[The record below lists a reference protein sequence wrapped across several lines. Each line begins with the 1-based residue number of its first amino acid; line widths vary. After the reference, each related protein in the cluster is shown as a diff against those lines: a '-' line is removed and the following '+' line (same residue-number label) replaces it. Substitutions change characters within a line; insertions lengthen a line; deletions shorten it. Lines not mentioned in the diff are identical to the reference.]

1 MPQCPQCHQP
11 INSQAVICPHCRSP
25 LKAYG
30 HPGITLH
37 RSPPGTY
44 LCDTCT
50 YHADDSCTY
59 PQYPYAQECT
69 LYDDLEAR
77 QQEAALWKK
86 VQQKQPI
93 GWLDLRSWYRRHPA
107 VVGIILL
114 VVVSF
119 VITLLA
125 IRR

>member
-1 MPQCPQCHQP
+1 MPQCPQCQQP
-11 INSQAVICPHCRSP
+11 VDSQAVICPHCRTP

-37 RSPPGTY
+37 RSPSGTY

-50 YHADDSCTY
+50 YHADDSCNY
-59 PQYPYAQECT
+59 PQRPYAQECT

-77 QQEAALWKK
+77 QREVELWEQL
-86 VQQKQPI
+86 QQKQQ
-93 GWLDLRSWYRRHPA
+93 LDWRSWYRRHPGL
-107 VVGIILL
+107 VGVILL
-114 VVVSF
+114 FVGSI

-125 IRR
+125 TRR

>member
-11 INSQAVICPHCRSP
+11 IDSQAVICPHCRTP

-37 RSPPGTY
+37 RSPTGTY
-44 LCDTCT
+44 LCETCT

-59 PQYPYAQECT
+59 PQRPYAQECT

-77 QQEAALWKK
+77 QQEVELW
-86 VQQKQPI
+86 QQLQKRQK
-93 GWLDLRSWYRRHPA
+93 LDWRSWYRRHPGL
-107 VVGIILL
+107 VGVILLL
-114 VVVSF
+114 VVSIA
-119 VITLLA
+119 ITLL
-125 IRR
+125 ITRR